1 MEERQ
6 RRMQNAP
13 KVAPNQQKLT
23 PRDLPIR
30 SNIGNVEFDDEVE
43 ISDDD
48 EEEDIS
54 DEEEE
59 EEEEMKKKISL
70 MMKIWMK
77 KNKYTSSYTI
87 FC

>member
-13 KVAPNQQKLT
+13 KVAPNQQDT

-43 ISDDD
+43 ISDDE

-54 DEEEE
+54 DDEEEE
-59 EEEEMKKKISL
+59 EEKIEEEDISDDED
-70 MMKIWMK
+70 MDDEE
-77 KNKYTSSYTI
+77 
-87 FC
+87 